1 LWGRRRRVGDRIKG
15 DKLPN
20 FPKNPEPCIQA
31 MSMALG
37 AGKLAV
43 GWRAQEER
51 GRASKELAKHAGME

>member
-1 LWGRRRRVGDRIKG
+1 
-15 DKLPN
+15 
-20 FPKNPEPCIQA
+20 